1 MKKFTILTT
10 FLLVLMLGLSNII
23 TAQNLALNPG
33 FESWTVNG
41 AAGPADNWASTSSS
55 LTGAQETVNVRTG
68 SYSTNLTWTTTST
81 VYLEQYIAITG
92 GGNYSFSFWA
102 LDNDP
107 GGRVRVAIR
116 WYDAGGSLTGTQYY
130 GGYSADDAN
139 WQELTSGSQTS
150 PVDAVEAHIEIR
162 VYDISGWPGT
172 ATVYVDD
179 VVFEAITALQI
190 STAYAVSETAM
201 DILYSGA
208 VTTVSASDY
217 SLTGTAAITFSGA
230 TIDGTNTSLVHL
242 TGASVNMASDIILD
256 NIADAANSENF
267 DFFAG
272 IMANAFVNTNNPGG
286 TMANGE
292 LATFKGI
299 VSANDA
305 YNNVWFSDA
314 AGAYNG
320 VLIYSSSFD
329 ALVAVGD
336 EILFNAKRTVYS
348 DLTELE
354 YPELISVLSS
364 SNTPYGPDVIN
375 GSDID
380 EAIAANTNPA
390 ESWEGQLVKIEN
402 FTVDSYVDYDYR
414 CSWSDGTTTYY
425 FHIGDNVDYHLSLI
439 SLNVGETYNSI
450 TGVVDW
456 NYNDSQYRINPR
468 EQADVVASSATARI
482 VGSMNGWNTTDP
494 DYVMNM
500 NANGLYELTKSLD
513 AGDHIYKV
521 LEGDT
526 WGDPNYPGTDQHVIL
541 TGTEDVTWKTNIDA
555 DLVTHTLP
563 VVAGNFLSQI
573 GGNDWDPTELIG
585 EMTDPDGD
593 DIFTL
598 VLTIPAGNWEGKVT
612 LNNNWDQSTGGNV
625 PFVTDGVNSTTFT
638 YDFPNNTTTISGPP
652 PPTVTI
658 TFIVDD
664 NLNMNYDGF
673 FLKGS
678 WDANGQYDPSW
689 GGGMEHSA
697 FYDDGTHGDVTA
709 DDHIWTCQ
717 QDLVVDGGSNTWEW
731 GVNDSESNWITGNWQ
746 FTVPDQTPQTL
757 TWLIP
762 DVVDLVINEIMYNSP
777 GTDEEW
783 IELYN
788 NTDQTID
795 LENWDICDNDA
806 SHTHIIIPAGYSVD
820 PDSYFTISIAT
831 GGAFPFTPDY
841 DGTGN
846 FALNNTGDAVRIWN
860 PSHLLVDIVV
870 FDDSSPWPSEPD
882 GGGPTLSLFQPYLDN
897 ALAENW
903 RASNQDIGTPG
914 AINFPINIATPN
926 GGEVIETNSTFDI
939 TWTVEGWDGNVKIE
953 LIRAGQ
959 DSILVVSNLPV
970 SSGSFSW
977 YVFDNIEAASDYKIL
992 ISNMDDSNPYDKSD
1006 DYFSIVAGYVMPSIV
1021 ITEIMYNP
1029 PESGNDSLEF
1039 IELYNNGQDPV
1050 NMGGFM
1056 FSAGVE
1062 FTFPNVE
1069 LLPDN
1074 YLLVSIN
1081 SAAMLETFGVDSYQ
1095 WTGGALSNSGEKI
1108 ELIDALNNVL
1118 DSLTYDDSLPW
1129 DTLADGYGPSLTL
1142 CNPDADN
1149 SVAENWTHSV
1159 NFAALNSVGDSIW
1172 ATPGFGCQVEFLPGF
1187 IADVTVISVGESVMF
1202 TDQTIGNPIEW
1213 IWTFEGGT
1221 PDTYTGQ
1228 TPPAIVYDTE
1238 GAWDVTL
1245 YVSDGINTGEVTYP
1259 DYIEVV
1265 NYPAPTNLVATV
1277 GSFDDVQLTWS
1288 APGGSSAELIY
1299 DNDVT
1304 TGAYSYEGYTMST
1317 QMSPESACKVLTL
1330 KFYTTIQAGDNTFNA
1345 NVYGW
1350 DGTQPSN
1357 TVVFT
1362 QAVTAIDEAW
1372 LEVDVSNEDITFDG
1386 DFVVGF
1392 GSINATTFI
1401 GYDGGLNNGRSWD
1414 FDNVSLW
1421 EQWTEAY
1428 LIRAVVQYSSG
1439 KIVEIGVTNHS
1450 TISNTRIT
1458 ENKIHPTDY
1467 SGLSIVK
1474 PIDNKVETSRDL
1486 LGYNVYR
1493 DDVMINTATVAVTE
1507 YNDPEPTIG
1516 SHDYYVTAVYDG
1528 GESVPSN
1535 VVTVLVTDINELVS
1549 NSVVLYPNPTDG
1561 RFKIELSDGIT
1572 ANVAIM
1578 DITGKE
1584 VYNTTMNGSIQVNV
1598 SDLQQGMYFVRIHD
1612 TVSNSMLVKKLIV
1625 R

>member
-10 FLLVLMLGLSNII
+10 FLTVLMFGLSSIVS
-23 TAQNLALNPG
+23 AQNLALNPG

-41 AAGPADNWASTSSS
+41 APGPADDWS
-55 LTGAQETVNVRTG
+55 LTSTDLTGTQEATIVRTG
-68 SYSTNLTWTTTST
+68 TYSTNLTWTTTST
-81 VYLEQYIAITG
+81 VYMEQYIPVTAG
-92 GGNYSFSFWA
+92 SNYSFSFWA

-107 GGRVRVAIR
+107 GGRVRVAVR
-116 WYDAGGSLTGTQYY
+116 WFDSGGSFISGFY
-130 GGYSADDAN
+130 GDYTADDPS
-139 WQELTSGSQTS
+139 WQQLSSGSQTAAAG
-150 PVDAVEAHIEIR
+150 AVSAHIEMR
-162 VYDISGWPGT
+162 AYDVSGWPGT
-172 ATVYVDD
+172 ATIYVDD
-179 VVFEAITALQI
+179 VEFVAITALQI
-190 STAYAVSETAM
+190 STAYAISETAM

-208 VTTVSASDY
+208 VSTVSASDY

-230 TIDGTNTSLVHL
+230 TIDGTNSNLVHL
-242 TGASVNMASDIILD
+242 TGASVNMASDITLD

-267 DFFAG
+267 DFYAG
-272 IMANAFVNTNNPGG
+272 IMSNAFVNTTNPGG

-354 YPELISVLSS
+354 NPELISVISS

-380 EAIAANTNPA
+380 ETIGANTNPA
-390 ESWEGQLVKIEN
+390 ESWEGQFVKIEN

-439 SLNVGETYNSI
+439 SLNVGETYSSI

-468 EQADVVASSATARI
+468 EQADVVPSSATARI

-513 AGDHIYKV
+513 AGDHTYKV

-678 WDANGQYDPSW
+678 WDASGQYDPSW

-731 GVNDSESNWITGNWQ
+731 GVNDSESNWIAGNWQ

-795 LENWDICDNDA
+795 LENWNICDSDA
-806 SHTHIIIPAGYSVD
+806 SHPHIIIPNGYSLA
-820 PDSYFTISIAT
+820 PYSYFTISVAT

-841 DGTGN
+841 DGTGM
-846 FALNNTGDAVRIWN
+846 FALNNGGDAVRIWN
-860 PSHLLVDIVV
+860 PNGLLVDIVDY
-870 FDDSSPWPSEPD
+870 DDGTTWPSEPD

-897 ALAENW
+897 ALPENW

-914 AINFPINIATPN
+914 AVNFPINITTPN

-939 TWTVEGWDGNVKIE
+939 TWTVEGWDGNIKIE
-953 LIRAGQ
+953 LIKDGQ
-959 DSILVVSNLPV
+959 DPVLLVSNLPV
-970 SSGSFSW
+970 SNGSFSW
-977 YVFDNIEAASDYKIL
+977 FVFDNLEAATDYKIL
-992 ISNMDDSNPYDKSD
+992 ISNMDDTNPYDESD
-1006 DYFSIVAGYVMPSIV
+1006 DNFTIVAGYVMPNIV

-1039 IELYNNGQDPV
+1039 IELYNNGSDPV
-1050 NMGGFM
+1050 NMEGFM

-1081 SAAMLETFGVDSYQ
+1081 SAAMLGTFGVDSYQ

-1108 ELIDALNNVL
+1108 ELIDALNNVI

-1142 CNPDADN
+1142 CNPDANN

-1159 NFAALNSVGDSIW
+1159 NFAAVNSVGDSIW

-1187 IADVTVISVGESVMF
+1187 IADVTYISVGESVVF
-1202 TDQTIGNPIEW
+1202 TDQTLGNPIEW

-1228 TPPAIVYDTE
+1228 TPPAIVYDEE
-1238 GAWDVTL
+1238 GTWDVTL
-1245 YVSDGINTGEVTYP
+1245 YVSD
-1259 DYIEVV
+1259 
-1265 NYPAPTNLVATV
+1265 
-1277 GSFDDVQLTWS
+1277 
-1288 APGGSSAELIY
+1288 
-1299 DNDVT
+1299 
-1304 TGAYSYEGYTMST
+1304 
-1317 QMSPESACKVLTL
+1317 
-1330 KFYTTIQAGDNTFNA
+1330 
-1345 NVYGW
+1345 
-1350 DGTQPSN
+1350 
-1357 TVVFT
+1357 
-1362 QAVTAIDEAW
+1362 
-1372 LEVDVSNEDITFDG
+1372 
-1386 DFVVGF
+1386 
-1392 GSINATTFI
+1392 
-1401 GYDGGLNNGRSWD
+1401 
-1414 FDNVSLW
+1414 
-1421 EQWTEAY
+1421 
-1428 LIRAVVQYSSG
+1428 
-1439 KIVEIGVTNHS
+1439 
-1450 TISNTRIT
+1450 
-1458 ENKIHPTDY
+1458 
-1467 SGLSIVK
+1467 
-1474 PIDNKVETSRDL
+1474 
-1486 LGYNVYR
+1486 
-1493 DDVMINTATVAVTE
+1493 
-1507 YNDPEPTIG
+1507 
-1516 SHDYYVTAVYDG
+1516 
-1528 GESVPSN
+1528 
-1535 VVTVLVTDINELVS
+1535 
-1549 NSVVLYPNPTDG
+1549 
-1561 RFKIELSDGIT
+1561 
-1572 ANVAIM
+1572 
-1578 DITGKE
+1578 
-1584 VYNTTMNGSIQVNV
+1584 
-1598 SDLQQGMYFVRIHD
+1598 
-1612 TVSNSMLVKKLIV
+1612 
-1625 R
+1625 